1 MRSIYCNILKFQDKP
16 ILRAC
21 QTSALQH
28 SLFWRYVNFHKIMR
42 TIHTSMT
49 STFYFEFIT
58 SFERKTLTILR
69 LKCTSHGYMYWILYI
84 VFPLSLVFF
93 FFDMLQYFEKTLPLV
108 ESL

>member
-1 MRSIYCNILKFQDKP
+1 
-16 ILRAC
+16 
-21 QTSALQH
+21 
-28 SLFWRYVNFHKIMR
+28 MR